1 MITLKLDNT
10 LDWEWKDIF
19 WCYWVF
25 FSIMIGVSLGFGI
38 ILLGKVYQ
46 KCIEKVENYESCF
59 FVPFILIVF
68 ISKGSFLVIL
78 PFPWNHDEF
87 SFDDHRVCE
96 LL

>member
-1 MITLKLDNT
+1 MITLKLDYI

-46 KCIEKVENYESCF
+46 KCIEKVENYES
-59 FVPFILIVF
+59 
-68 ISKGSFLVIL
+68 KNFLT
-78 PFPWNHDEF
+78 F
-87 SFDDHRVCE
+87 
-96 LL
+96 